1 MLHKQ
6 VYLVRF
12 ITYLFQYIGSM
23 NTALGEKVS
32 VFFNIWKL
40 NLNTKGMPKSTF
52 LIVSLLLILSIISGA
67 VAATYKCIDENGD
80 VGYSQLPCKQNQ
92 KTDKMLKS
100 GKKYVETEDCK
111 YAGAFSKM
119 VFSYMRSGLSAQE
132 LFDRYGG
139 VNSISQGTLGV
150 INYVYSFKFSTDV
163 QRSRVAQ
170 LTIARCNAQAFG
182 KVLCED
188 FPKEF
193 QKIIFSCDEKERKE
207 AIRLQKL
214 IDQSVVQKW
223 RFDNSATIGAYRAK
237 GYENRNTEIMEI
249 QEKNRKEKELKRI
262 IECKRG
268 YESKI
273 KKIDDRMSQGYTVS
287 LGEILRNKRRS
298 LVKNLARDC
307 R

>member
-1 MLHKQ
+1 
-6 VYLVRF
+6 
-12 ITYLFQYIGSM
+12 
-23 NTALGEKVS
+23 
-32 VFFNIWKL
+32 
-40 NLNTKGMPKSTF
+40 MPKSTF
-52 LIVSLLLILSIISGA
+52 LIVSSLLFILPFISDA

-92 KTDKMLKS
+92 KTDKLLKS
-100 GKKYVETEDCK
+100 SKKQVEMEDCK

-119 VFSYMRSGLSAQE
+119 VFSHMRSGLSAQQ

-150 INYVYSFKFSTDV
+150 INYVYSFKFSTDAR
-163 QRSRVAQ
+163 RSRVAQ

-193 QKIIFSCDEKERKE
+193 QKIIFSCDDKEREE
-207 AIRLQKL
+207 AIRLQKF
-214 IDQSVVQKW
+214 IDQSVVQK
-223 RFDNSATIGAYRAK
+223 RQFDNSATIGAYRSK
-237 GYENRNTEIMEI
+237 DHQTSNKEIMDA
-249 QEKNRKEKELKRI
+249 QERNRKEKKLKQI

-268 YESKI
+268 YESEI
-273 KKIDDRMSQGYTVS
+273 KNIDDRMSQEYTVS
-287 LGEILRNKRRS
+287 LGETLRKKRRS
-298 LVKNLARDC
+298 LVKKLASDC